1 MAIVF
6 KMPALSPTM
15 IQGDILRWI
24 KKTGAEIQS
33 GDTLLEIETDKAVM
47 DFEATDSGELF
58 HIFFPDQS
66 KSVQVG
72 TPVALFKEEDDTLEA
87 LQHLVER
94 IQKELGGHTV
104 PSSHNAAC
112 DEISSGQVAE
122 VSLEPSSKVSTP
134 NVSTKSETLGKSSE
148 SSDSDRVRVSPL
160 AKKIAALYDVDLTQC
175 SASGVNGRI
184 VKSDVE
190 RVLAQ
195 KTKTI
200 SDAALLPLSQGRGV
214 FVEEGENVPFSGMRS
229 TIARRLTQAKQEIP
243 HFYMRVACRMDTL
256 MALRAE
262 INRSH
267 SEVRISV
274 NDFILKATALALKA
288 FPAMNVNVSAQGI
301 QHFSKVGISVAV
313 SLESGLIT
321 PIVQDAAEK
330 SLLSIAQ
337 EVKTL
342 VERAR
347 SGKLMPHEY
356 QGGTFTISNLGMFQ
370 IEEFCAIIN
379 PPQAGILAV
388 SATLEQPIVEGNAIV
403 IGKIMNIVLSADHR
417 AVDGVLAAQFLRKV
431 QHYLEH
437 PLSMLIN

>member
-15 IQGDILRWI
+15 IQGDIVRWI
-24 KKTGAEIQS
+24 KNPGEEIQS

-58 HIFFPDQS
+58 HIFFSDQS

-72 TPVALFKEEDDTLEA
+72 TPVALFKEESDTLEE

-94 IQKELGGHTV
+94 IQQELGGDSF

-122 VSLEPSSKVSTP
+122 VPLKEAPSAQVLDVAEKSLESSA
-134 NVSTKSETLGKSSE
+134 
-148 SSDSDRVRVSPL
+148 RVRVSPL
-160 AKKIAALYDVDLTQC
+160 AKKIAQLHNVDLKTC
-175 SASGVNGRI
+175 SASGPGGRI

-190 RVLAQ
+190 RALAEKPQAVLQSSIPASSASPI
-195 KTKTI
+195 I
-200 SDAALLPLSQGRGV
+200 S
-214 FVEEGENVPFSGMRS
+214 VEEGAHIPFSGMRGA
-229 TIARRLTQAKQEIP
+229 IARRLTQAKQEIP
-243 HFYMRVACRMDTL
+243 HFYMRVACRMDAL
-256 MALRAE
+256 MRLRAE
-262 INRSH
+262 INRSNT
-267 SEVRISV
+267 EVRISV
-274 NDFILKATALALKA
+274 NDFIVKATALALKE

-301 QHFSKVGISVAV
+301 QQFSKVGLAVAV
-313 SLESGLIT
+313 SLDSGLIT
-321 PIVQDAAEK
+321 PIVQNAAEK
-330 SLLSIAQ
+330 SLLTIAQ
-337 EVKTL
+337 EVKVL

-388 SATLEQPIVEGNAIV
+388 SATLDQPIVEGTAIIV
-403 IGKIMNIVLSADHR
+403 GKMMNMVLSADHR

-431 QHYLEH
+431 QYYLEN
-437 PLSMLIN
+437 PLSMLIS

>member
-15 IQGDILRWI
+15 IQGDIVRWI
-24 KKTGAEIQS
+24 KNPGEEIQS

-58 HIFFPDQS
+58 HIFFSDQS

-72 TPVALFKEEDDTLEA
+72 TPVALFKEEGDTLEA

-94 IQKELGGHTV
+94 IQQELGGHTA

-122 VSLEPSSKVSTP
+122 VSLGKVSG
-134 NVSTKSETLGKSSE
+134 VHSSDGLEQSLASSE
-148 SSDSDRVRVSPL
+148 RLRVSPL
-160 AKKIAALYDVDLTQC
+160 AKKIAELHDVDLARC
-175 SASGVNGRI
+175 SASGAGGRI

-190 RVLAQ
+190 RALAE
-195 KTKTI
+195 KT
-200 SDAALLPLSQGRGV
+200 QGAFQNSLADRTLKSVDLVEKGV
-214 FVEEGENVPFSGMRS
+214 HIPFSGMRGA
-229 TIARRLTQAKQEIP
+229 IARRLTQAKQEIP
-243 HFYMRVACRMDTL
+243 HFYMQVACRMDAL
-256 MALRAE
+256 MVLRGE

-267 SEVRISV
+267 TEVRISV

-288 FPAMNVNVSAQGI
+288 FPAMNVNVSADGI
-301 QHFSKVGISVAV
+301 QQFSSVGLSVAV
-313 SLESGLIT
+313 SLHSGLIT

-330 SLLSIAQ
+330 SLLTIAK
-337 EVKTL
+337 EVKIL

-347 SGKLMPHEY
+347 AGKLLPHEY

-370 IEEFCAIIN
+370 IEEFSAIIN

-388 SATLEQPIVEGNAIV
+388 SATLDQPIVEGNTIV
-403 IGKIMNIVLSADHR
+403 IGKMMNMVLSADHR

-431 QHYLEH
+431 QYYLEH
-437 PLSMLIN
+437 PLSMLIS